1 VRTSERSLDIDGE
14 YNYNDEN
21 LGEGV
26 DAYIIDTGI
35 YRDHVEFGE
44 PTRARFGFSAIVG
57 EEQDYD
63 GNGHGTH
70 VAGTVGSTKYGIA
83 KKATLV
89 AVKVLSASGSGSTAG
104 VIDGVEWTCKDH
116 TEKKNKC
123 VANMSLGGGKSDA
136 MNRAVDELS
145 SCGCATAVASGNEA
159 RDACLGSPASS
170 EKVYTVNSMDTEG
183 GFRVP
188 RVSCLLSV

>member
-1 VRTSERSLDIDGE
+1 
-14 YNYNDEN
+14 
-21 LGEGV
+21 
-26 DAYIIDTGI
+26 
-35 YRDHVEFGE
+35 
-44 PTRARFGFSAIVG
+44 VG

-89 AVKVLSASGSGSTAG
+89 AVKVLSASGSGSTVG

-145 SCGCATAVASGNEA
+145 ACGCATAVASGNEA